1 MVGVAQLVEPQV
13 VALVVV
19 GSSPIT
25 HPIQFFLLKP
35 LENVQFCSIS
45 RKVKILTAGIHISI
59 SRIKILSLTRKLDK
73 RGRFP
78 EA

>member
-1 MVGVAQLVEPQV
+1 LLKPLENV
-13 VALVVV
+13 
-19 GSSPIT
+19 
-25 HPIQFFLLKP
+25 LLKP

-45 RKVKILTAGIHISI
+45 RKAKILTAGIHISI
-59 SRIKILSLTRKLDK
+59 SRIKILSLTRKLGK